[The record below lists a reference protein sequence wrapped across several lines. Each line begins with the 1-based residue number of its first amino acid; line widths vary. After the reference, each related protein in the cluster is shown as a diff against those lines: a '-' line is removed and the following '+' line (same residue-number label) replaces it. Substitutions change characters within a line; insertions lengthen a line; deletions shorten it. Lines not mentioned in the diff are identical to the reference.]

1 MYRLKHSF
9 MYLMIFNHSIKLLY
23 FINKIIKKLGIFY
36 KKLLFFFNC
45 HVNMQG
51 GLLREQRKNIY

>member
-51 GLLREQRKNIY
+51 GLLREQ